1 MWCERLHELCLTL
14 LVFFC
19 IVLECSCLTFKY
31 HNNSELEQ
39 VLKNFTNSTTNIRTR
54 LEKIGSSLNKI
65 PLWAI
70 ELTAAEK
77 DALGVPNIKLIGNI
91 HGNEAVG
98 REIILNFME
107 YLRTEYDR
115 NTTIQWLLN
124 NTRIHFLPTMNPD
137 GFAVSHEG
145 MCAGEYGRKNGKQGD
160 VEDLNRNFPDFFH
173 DNKIPRQPETVAV
186 MNWMKRIPF
195 ILSAGLH
202 GGAVVANYPFDTVKE
217 ETSIPINP
225 PSLTPDDDVFRHLA
239 TVYSQNHLTMHK
251 GVICDDGKKF
261 QGGITNGAAWY
272 PFSGGMQDYNY
283 AKHGCMELTLEI
295 SCCKFPRAS
304 ELPHLWDE
312 NKMAL
317 LRYVME
323 AHRGVTGQLLDS
335 VTNEPVSRADLKIV
349 GRNITFHPSNK
360 GEFWRLLLPGNYQ
373 IQVDAPGYY
382 PIIQEFSVKNFSA
395 AELPS
400 LTKMKILLLNDT
412 IPTTAKPVTSSSS
425 STAVKWDFKET
436 RIEEEEETTI
446 LEMNHFLR
454 HFQYTADPNSEYNNG
469 LKPNFFSCFLSMLV
483 IEVFVFTIL

>member
-1 MWCERLHELCLTL
+1 MVCGNFGGLWFD
-14 LVFFC
+14 VFL
-19 IVLECSCLTFKY
+19 IVCVVRTCTCLTFKY

-39 VLKNFTNSTTNIRTR
+39 VLKNFTNTTTNIKTR
-54 LEKIGSSLNKI
+54 LENIGNSFNRI

-70 ELTAAEK
+70 ELTAAEENT
-77 DALGVPNIKLIGNI
+77 LGVPNIKLIGNI

-124 NTRIHFLPTMNPD
+124 NTRMHFLPTMNPD

-145 MCAGEYGRKNGKQGD
+145 MCSGEYGRNNGKQGD

-186 MNWMKRIPF
+186 MRWMDRIPF

-217 ETSIPINP
+217 ETSKPINP

-239 TVYSQNHLTMHK
+239 TVYANNHLTMHK
-251 GVICDDGKKF
+251 GVICDNGKKF
-261 QGGITNGAAWY
+261 KGGITNGAAWY
-272 PFSGGMQDYNY
+272 PFSGGMQDFNY

-304 ELPHLWDE
+304 ELPHLWEE

-335 VTNEPVSRADLKIV
+335 VTNLPVSKANLQIY
-349 GRNITFHPSNK
+349 GRNMTFHPTKN
-360 GEFWRLLLPGNYQ
+360 GEFWRLLLPGEYQ

-382 PIIQEFSVKNFSA
+382 STLQGFTVRNFSA
-395 AELPS
+395 DQLPS
-400 LTKMKILLLNDT
+400 LTKLKILLLNST
-412 IPTTAKPVTSSSS
+412 IPTTPKAETPPS
-425 STAVKWDFKET
+425 STPTIGRDL
-436 RIEEEEETTI
+436 RETTAEEGQTTTL
-446 LEMNHFLR
+446 LEFNLLG
-454 HFQYTADPNSEYNNG
+454 HFQRSADSKSEYSKG
-469 LKPNFFSCFLSMLV
+469 LKPDIFSCFLSMII
-483 IEVFVFTIL
+483 IEIFLFVVL